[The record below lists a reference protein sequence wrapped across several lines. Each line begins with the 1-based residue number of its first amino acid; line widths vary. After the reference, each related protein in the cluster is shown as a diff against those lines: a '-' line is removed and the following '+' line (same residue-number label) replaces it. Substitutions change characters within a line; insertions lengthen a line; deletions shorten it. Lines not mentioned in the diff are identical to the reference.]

1 MISINELAASLTG
14 RLINPSDSILTSL
27 EYDSRLVKKDSCFFA
42 FDGIHCNGY
51 DFIDDAIKSGAT
63 MVVANK
69 CPETIHE
76 NVSYLISDES
86 IRLLY
91 AKASS
96 LFFSNPQAKL
106 KIIGVT
112 GTDGKTSTTDYTYQ
126 LLNSFGHKTALIST
140 VYVDDGSGKAF
151 SKTRQSTP
159 EAFYIYSFLDRCV
172 KNNVEYVV
180 METTSHALSKEYCRV
195 YGINFISSIYTSVS
209 SEHLEFHKTLES
221 YYDAKTNLARNTLS
235 NIFIYNDCPLLDKIR
250 NVAKHRVIELTK
262 PTITKRTI
270 SSTSFIYND
279 REYDVPLFGQ
289 YNINNLYEAAML
301 TARVIKVPVELVL
314 SKCNTIKPVEGRFN
328 VINALNHL
336 VIIDFAHTPDS
347 YEQLFSSFRSVDKDS
362 PITAVFG
369 SAGDRD
375 KSKRKGLGIVSS
387 KYANTIIL
395 TEEDPRSESVIDI
408 SLDILE
414 GVNKNK
420 VHIYTEEK
428 REAAIRLAFETAKPN
443 SVIFLLG
450 KGHESSIS
458 YKDYSRPYLER
469 QALLDVVKELS
480 W

>member
-1 MISINELAASLTG
+1 
-14 RLINPSDSILTSL
+14 
-27 EYDSRLVKKDSCFFA
+27 
-42 FDGIHCNGY
+42 
-51 DFIDDAIKSGAT
+51 
-63 MVVANK
+63 
-69 CPETIHE
+69 
-76 NVSYLISDES
+76 
-86 IRLLY
+86 
-91 AKASS
+91 
-96 LFFSNPQAKL
+96 
-106 KIIGVT
+106 
-112 GTDGKTSTTDYTYQ
+112 
-126 LLNSFGHKTALIST
+126 
-140 VYVDDGSGKAF
+140 
-151 SKTRQSTP
+151 
-159 EAFYIYSFLDRCV
+159 
-172 KNNVEYVV
+172 

-289 YNINNLYEAAML
+289 YNINNLYEAVML
-301 TARVIKVPVELVL
+301 TARVIKVPVDLVL

-480 W
+480 